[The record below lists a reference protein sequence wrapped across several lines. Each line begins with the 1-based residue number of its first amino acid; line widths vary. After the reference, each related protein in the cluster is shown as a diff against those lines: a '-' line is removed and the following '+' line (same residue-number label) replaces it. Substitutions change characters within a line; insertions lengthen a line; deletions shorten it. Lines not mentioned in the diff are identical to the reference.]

1 MPSWEPPWDD
11 VDFDFVA
18 AAHAERL
25 LIDTARFLDD
35 RHVVIGP
42 ALAVAR
48 DDWRGPWRAAFDLAH
63 ERHER
68 TAWLLVDELRV
79 TATRIAI
86 AADEARV
93 EQAHREAARRLWW
106 EEVAAERRLA
116 EANAEV
122 GSSGSAGR

>member
-11 VDFDFVA
+11 VDFDFTA

-25 LIDTARFLDD
+25 LVDTARFLDD
-35 RHVVIGP
+35 RHLVIGP
-42 ALAVAR
+42 ALAIAR
-48 DDWRGPWRAAFDLAH
+48 DDWRGPLRAAFDLAH

-79 TATRIAI
+79 TAARISI

-93 EQAHREAARRLWW
+93 EQARREVARRLWW
-106 EEVAAERRLA
+106 EEVAAERRIA
-116 EANAEV
+116 EASV
-122 GSSGSAGR
+122 GAWSSGSTG